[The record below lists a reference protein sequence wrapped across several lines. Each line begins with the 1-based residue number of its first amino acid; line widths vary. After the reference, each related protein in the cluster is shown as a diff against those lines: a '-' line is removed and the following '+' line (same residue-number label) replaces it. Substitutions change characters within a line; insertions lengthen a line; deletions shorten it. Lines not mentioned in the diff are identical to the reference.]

1 MSRRVSPEANH
12 GDVPMIKGIRSP
24 ARWLS
29 LFFVSMRFLIF
40 SSAYFVVGKERE
52 TTVSGQL
59 FDYS

>member
-1 MSRRVSPEANH
+1 MSRRVSPEPNH
-12 GDVPMIKGIRSP
+12 ADVPMIKEIRSP

-29 LFFVSMRFLIF
+29 SFFVSMRFLIF
-40 SSAYFVVGKERE
+40 SSAYLVVGKERE